1 MSVLNPFMLCLP
13 SPVAGEYSR
22 VKLRNKRGKAPKGE
36 AFRRGDLA
44 ESMVS
49 GIYHDHI
56 AGLTVTQIAARYGL
70 GYYQVHRI
78 VNKNSYAWFTDAIDY
93 ELKMLQLEQEGQAN
107 DAQR

>member
-1 MSVLNPFMLCLP
+1 MLCLP

-78 VNKNSYAWFTDAIDY
+78 VNKNSYAWFTDAIDL
-93 ELKMLQLEQEGQAN
+93 ELELLKQQQEAEN
-107 DAQR
+107 DAQQQDALGS